1 MDYDRDRYDA
11 WTWKHPLILHWVLN
25 PGLVFNELVLGQRI
39 PRLTLIDT
47 QSEAPMADRQYIPCP
62 HCQAMNPASVYS
74 KAPMGNY
81 AGLVCPECGEEIP
94 TVKNALTWLLL
105 MASWPLWA
113 PFKRYMAPD
122 MLAKQ
127 RAKLL
132 HQTPA
137 AAQSR
142 SQTTVSGLLL
152 GVIFGLLMGLF
163 FFVKSMLDGGGFGA
177 ALTSSAIGGAF
188 AGVFFGVTMKL
199 FLTRT
204 GRRAAPEPPLKH

>member
-1 MDYDRDRYDA
+1 
-11 WTWKHPLILHWVLN
+11 
-25 PGLVFNELVLGQRI
+25 
-39 PRLTLIDT
+39 
-47 QSEAPMADRQYIPCP
+47 
-62 HCQAMNPASVYS
+62 
-74 KAPMGNY
+74 
-81 AGLVCPECGEEIP
+81 
-94 TVKNALTWLLL
+94 
-105 MASWPLWA
+105 
-113 PFKRYMAPD
+113 

-204 GRRAAPEPPLKH
+204 GRRTAPEPPLKH